1 MEYKDETIDRISE
14 KVLVEAHDKT
24 LDMPDITIQDKMY
37 DAHNKISTLFEP
49 KDRYEVISE
58 LKKTPEVYNRY
69 IRLSDNL
76 RSRLLDFLCG
86 KKTLPLTYDPFF
98 KKLFNTDITPERL
111 ESFIGSIIKRKVKIQ
126 NVLTQE
132 ESLL

>member
-24 LDMPDITIQDKMY
+24 LDMPDITIQDKLY

>member
-14 KVLVEAHDKT
+14 NVLVEAHDKT
-24 LDMPDITIQDKMY
+24 LDMPDITTIQDKLY

-49 KDRYEVISE
+49 QDRYEVISE

-76 RSRLLDFLCG
+76 RL
-86 KKTLPLTYDPFF
+86 
-98 KKLFNTDITPERL
+98 IA
-111 ESFIGSIIKRKVKIQ
+111 
-126 NVLTQE
+126 
-132 ESLL
+132 

>member
-24 LDMPDITIQDKMY
+24 LDMPDITIQDKLY

-86 KKTLPLTYDPFF
+86 KKTLSLTYDPFF